1 MTPVTELETAEI
13 DALIYYY
20 GRIKERI
27 SGNITAMERL
37 LSLQS
42 ERDKRVAIIN
52 DEVSAI

>member
-13 DALIYYY
+13 DALIYHYK
-20 GRIKERI
+20 RIKARI
-27 SGNITAMERL
+27 AGNVTAMERL

-42 ERDKRVAIIN
+42 ERDKRVAILN